1 MLSKKREGDL
11 TSRRRYEFSFNKTFV
26 LHYPLWVYVTTAL
39 SVVCLS
45 VAVVLRVA

>member
-11 TSRRRYEFSFNKTFV
+11 TRRYEFSFDKTFV
-26 LHYPLWVYVTTAL
+26 LHYPLWVYITTAL